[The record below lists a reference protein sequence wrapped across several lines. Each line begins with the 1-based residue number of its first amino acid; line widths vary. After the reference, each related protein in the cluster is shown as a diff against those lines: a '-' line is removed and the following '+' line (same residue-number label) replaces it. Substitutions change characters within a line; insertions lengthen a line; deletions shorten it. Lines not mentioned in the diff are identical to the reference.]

1 MYPQCFSLHQAL
13 KHFLRVTDDQ
23 SDAAV
28 TMAIETV
35 GQAQDE
41 QLTRLLI
48 DFLMGEN
55 DGVPKVF
62 FIIYLI
68 YLAMSC

>member
-1 MYPQCFSLHQAL
+1 
-13 KHFLRVTDDQ
+13 
-23 SDAAV
+23 
-28 TMAIETV
+28 MAIETV